1 VPDLAAAYSETRD
14 RLVELVRPLDEPG
27 LAAIVPA
34 TPEWTIK
41 DVIAHLT
48 DVAGAY
54 ANGHHS
60 YSTQDA
66 NQFAIALSDDLPD
79 IDRWAQD
86 GVDER
91 RARPLGTI
99 IAEWSEETRALCLMM
114 RGERTLPAG
123 VSYEMLAWAA
133 VSDLATHAQD
143 VRGALGVDPDRDA
156 YATKLSYASFAM
168 MLEARAATT
177 ELPRLRIV
185 TERGEV
191 LIGTHGEPVTIE
203 VDWYELLRATAGR
216 RNVDQIR
223 QLFAPSDAERYLTV
237 ISPYPLPVGPL
248 LV

>member
-48 DVAGAY
+48 HVAGAY

-99 IAEWSEETRALCLMM
+99 IAEWSEETRDAGGESYVGKPGTIRAGTQNRSRRPKTFRQGDVVSVGFQYRPTS
-114 RGERTLPAG
+114 RGG
-123 VSYEMLAWAA
+123 
-133 VSDLATHAQD
+133 
-143 VRGALGVDPDRDA
+143 G
-156 YATKLSYASFAM
+156 
-168 MLEARAATT
+168 
-177 ELPRLRIV
+177 I
-185 TERGEV
+185 
-191 LIGTHGEPVTIE
+191 
-203 VDWYELLRATAGR
+203 
-216 RNVDQIR
+216 
-223 QLFAPSDAERYLTV
+223 
-237 ISPYPLPVGPL
+237 
-248 LV
+248 